1 MGALR
6 RMFSLALILMILLA
20 ACKNEK
26 SSADTN
32 PQARQ
37 YDAWRLADVRNIEP
51 GLIEQFLASY
61 PEYDLGES
69 ADPRFDGGFR
79 TFTLSPDGR
88 TVIVEASMHNTTSN
102 DTDDLF
108 CRYDLDDSALQCG
121 VLLNRTAGF
130 HPQLEQ
136 MSWSPDGTK
145 IAMNED
151 AFNRVYES
159 DIWVLDVATLAFL
172 DMTNDG
178 VFGGWLDEDPT
189 TFQLDYTPVWSP
201 TTGDLYFFRSVR
213 RDEARS
219 TELWRLPKDSTQ
231 SEQVLDLG
239 VEMASFIVENQAHAA
254 MSPDGKFIA
263 VAPWSHEPPITPGL
277 WLIDL
282 AAKQITPLVTSEDIQ
297 TAWPSWADEE
307 RLNQMDGAGLWIQQ
321 IVWSPSGKDVI
332 VKTFNPPYITKMQT
346 ANFLTVN
353 VQDKTITALA
363 DYEPFGSDQAL
374 TNATLNE
381 PYFAVPG
388 VGIVAPDGGSLFY
401 IAASAMQQP
410 ERFVYAAPIPFGEKP
425 VSIGTIQDE
434 QLVAAILRDPRASR
448 YIDLHPAAANGRV
461 LIGSVLLTFE

>member
-1 MGALR
+1 
-6 RMFSLALILMILLA
+6 
-20 ACKNEK
+20 
-26 SSADTN
+26 
-32 PQARQ
+32 
-37 YDAWRLADVRNIEP
+37 
-51 GLIEQFLASY
+51 
-61 PEYDLGES
+61 
-69 ADPRFDGGFR
+69 
-79 TFTLSPDGR
+79 
-88 TVIVEASMHNTTSN
+88 MHNTTSN

-130 HPQLEQ
+130 RPQLEQ

-151 AFNRVYES
+151 TFNRAYES

-213 RDEARS
+213 RDEAWS

-239 VEMASFIVENQAHAA
+239 FEMQLFTVTNQAYAA

-263 VAPWSHEPPITPGL
+263 VAPWSHEPPSYPGV

-282 AAKQITPLVTSEDIQ
+282 AAKQMTPLVTSEDIQ

-307 RLNQMDGAGLWIQQ
+307 RLNQMDGAALWIQQ

-332 VKTFNPPYITKMQT
+332 VKTFNPQYIRKMQT

-374 TNATLNE
+374 TNAVLNE

-388 VGIVAPDGGSLFY
+388 VGIIAPDGGSLFY
-401 IAASAMQQP
+401 IAAQAMQQP
-410 ERFVYAAPIPFGEKP
+410 ERFVYAAPIALWREAG
-425 VSIGTIQDE
+425 VY
-434 QLVAAILRDPRASR
+434 RDDP
-448 YIDLHPAAANGRV
+448 G
-461 LIGSVLLTFE
+461 